1 MVVQFRKSLR
11 AERWNAEP
19 QNVSVKPTPERTP
32 SQRGSIVVT
41 GQLILDSI
49 RRKDL
54 EIVVLVEGTESV
66 TSSTLQ
72 ARFSYAAGDIVVN
85 RMFAPCVTVGE
96 NGEAVIDFEKF
107 HQTMPIDPDD
117 ESKED
122 LFIQSV
128 L

>member
-1 MVVQFRKSLR
+1 M
-11 AERWNAEP
+11 
-19 QNVSVKPTPERTP
+19 
-32 SQRGSIVVT
+32 
-41 GQLILDSI
+41 
-49 RRKDL
+49 
-54 EIVVLVEGTESV
+54 LVEGTESV

-72 ARFSYAAGDIVVN
+72 ARFSYAAEDIVVN
-85 RMFAPCVTVGE
+85 RMFSPCVTVAE

-107 HQTMPIDPDD
+107 HQTMTIDPDD

>member
-1 MVVQFRKSLR
+1 MIVQFRKSLR
-11 AERWNAEP
+11 PEKWTAES
-19 QNVSVKPTPERTP
+19 QHISVKPTPEL
-32 SQRGSIVVT
+32 T
-41 GQLILDSI
+41 GQLILDTI
-49 RRKDL
+49 RRRDL

-72 ARFSYAAGDIVVN
+72 ARFSYAAEDIVVN
-85 RMFAPCVTVGE
+85 RMFSCVTVAE